1 MEQHER
7 GLARIEDIVPADYN
21 PRGIT
26 DDARAGLAESLKRWG
41 VVQEIVV
48 NRRTVAKGWPPE
60 SEQTIVGGHQRV
72 DVLIEEGVES
82 APVVWVD
89 LDEADEKALNLAL
102 NNPAIAGHFTSRVR
116 EMVEQLKLRRPEVVR
131 NTRLEEVIK
140 SIQARQL
147 NLLDGKDA
155 DPGPIA
161 PPEAPDSEEGR
172 VYELGPHRLVVGDST
187 DPVIWN
193 ALMEGKQG
201 QLVWTDPPYGVAIV
215 GLSGTGLSRQTAA
228 KIPGTSGRRYA
239 QYGSGAAERGGKTI
253 KNDDIDDAKL
263 KTLLEESLG
272 LAVEHT
278 VDGGVFYVASPA
290 GPLFWVFGSVLRDL
304 KVWRH
309 TLVWVKDSFVLGR
322 SDYHY
327 RYEPIF
333 YGWKPGAA
341 HFFVDDRTQ
350 DTVFEVPRPK
360 ANPDHPTMKPVELVQ
375 RQIENSSRVDD
386 VVVDPFGGS
395 GSTLIAC
402 AQAQRRAR
410 LIELDPKYADVI
422 RRRWTGWATAAGV
435 DPGPGALE

>member
-147 NLLDGKDA
+147 SLLDGKDA
-155 DPGPIA
+155 DPGPVA
-161 PPEAPDSEEGR
+161 PPETPDSEEGR

-187 DPVIWN
+187 DPLVWGQ
-193 ALMEGKQG
+193 LMGGELAH
-201 QLVWTDPPYGVAIV
+201 LVWTDPPYGVNVV
-215 GLSGTGLSRQTAA
+215 GLSGTGHSRQSANRA
-228 KIPGTSGRRYA
+228 DNVEGKRIA
-239 QYGSGAAERGGKTI
+239 NDAIDEGALRE
-253 KNDDIDDAKL
+253 
-263 KTLLEESLG
+263 LLENALG
-272 LAVEHT
+272 LAVEFSHE
-278 VDGGVFYVASPA
+278 GGAFYVASPP
-290 GPLFWVFGSVLRDL
+290 GPIMHVFGAVLREL
-304 KVWRH
+304 RLWRH

-327 RYEPIF
+327 RHESIF

-360 ANPDHPTMKPVELVQ
+360 SNPDHPTMKPVELVQ
-375 RQIENSSRVDD
+375 RHIENSSRVDD